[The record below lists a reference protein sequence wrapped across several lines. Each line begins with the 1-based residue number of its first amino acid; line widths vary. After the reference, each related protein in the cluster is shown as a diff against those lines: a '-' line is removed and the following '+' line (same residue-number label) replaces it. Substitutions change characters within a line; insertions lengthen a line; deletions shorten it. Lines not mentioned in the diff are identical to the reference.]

1 MRDWSVNIFF
11 EEMVRTPVQVDIGSE
26 FRYRDPLVQ
35 KNDLFITISQSGETA
50 DTLAA
55 AREAKQ
61 KGARVVSIV
70 NVVGSTLARESDG
83 VLYTHCGPEIGVA
96 STKAFTSQ
104 LAALYMLALHLG
116 RVRGVLSAAD
126 GKAWLDRLVTLPALV
141 KHVLGREAEIL
152 AIAKRYYKK
161 PDFLYLAR
169 GINYPIAL
177 EGALKLKEI
186 SYIHAEGYA
195 AGEMKHGPIALIDKD
210 MPVVVLA
217 PRDRLYEKTV
227 SNLME
232 VKARRAPVIAL
243 RGGRGA
249 RVGQDCGCR
258 VHDSRCAPVAVADSL
273 YHSATVTGVSHCG
286 AARGRCG
293 SAAQPRKECDGRII
307 RC

>member
-1 MRDWSVNIFF
+1 
-11 EEMVRTPVQVDIGSE
+11 MVRTPVQVDIGSE
-26 FRYRDPLVQ
+26 FRYRDPLVG

-55 AREAKQ
+55 AREAKE
-61 KGARVVSIV
+61 KGARVLSIV

-96 STKAFTSQ
+96 STKAFTAQ
-104 LAALYMLALHLG
+104 LTALYLLALHLA
-116 RVRGVLSAAD
+116 RVRNVMNVAD
-126 GKAWLDRLVTLPALV
+126 GKAWLDRLVRLPTLV
-141 KHVLGREAEIL
+141 KGILGREAEIV
-152 AIAKRYYKK
+152 AIARRYYKK
-161 PDFLYLAR
+161 RNFLFLGR

-177 EGALKLKEI
+177 EGSLKLKEV

-195 AGEMKHGPIALIDKD
+195 AGEMKHGPIALIDRD

-243 RGGRGA
+243 VAEGERELGRTADSVFTVPDTHPLMSPILFTIPLQLLAYHIAVLRGA
-249 RVGQDCGCR
+249 DVD
-258 VHDSRCAPVAVADSL
+258 
-273 YHSATVTGVSHCG
+273 
-286 AARGRCG
+286 
-293 SAAQPRKECDGRII
+293 QPRNLAKSVTVE
-307 RC
+307 